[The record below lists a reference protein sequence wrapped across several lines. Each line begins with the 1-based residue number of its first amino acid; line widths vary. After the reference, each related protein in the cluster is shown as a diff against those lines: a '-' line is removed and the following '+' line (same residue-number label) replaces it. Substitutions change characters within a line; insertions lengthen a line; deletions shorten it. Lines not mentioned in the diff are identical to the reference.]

1 MMQKIQITLG
11 LGIVLVL
18 SGCTTLDQ
26 AGCLNADW
34 RTLGFED
41 GLKGRNESHIRHY
54 RQDCAKHGVT
64 PDLDGYRAGHYEGS
78 AQFCTAKNGFLQGSD
93 NFTYQNSCPAEFKE
107 AFMLGYRDGQS
118 VYQARS
124 SLDNARV
131 ELRQLTRD
139 IADLEKQ
146 ISALNEKLVAD
157 GLSRE
162 QRVKIRDEL
171 AKSNETLGKAKLTR
185 DELTAAII
193 VFQREL
199 DRLNAYAQ
207 RY

>member
-1 MMQKIQITLG
+1 MYKHKVTA
-11 LGIVLVL
+11 VLVSVLLTL
-18 SGCTTLDQ
+18 SGCATLDQ

-64 PDLDGYRAGHYEGS
+64 PDLDSYRAGHYEGS
-78 AQFCTAKNGFLQGSD
+78 VQFCTAKNGFLQGME
-93 NFTYQNSCPAEFKE
+93 NLTYQNSCPAEFTD

-124 SLDNARV
+124 TLDNARV
-131 ELRQLTRD
+131 ELRQLTSD
-139 IADLEKQ
+139 ITDLEKQ

-162 QRVKIRDEL
+162 QRVSIRDEL
-171 AKSNETLGKAKLTR
+171 AKSNEALGKAKLTR

-199 DRLNAYAQ
+199 DRLNAYAP

>member
-1 MMQKIQITLG
+1 MHKRKVSS
-11 LGIVLVL
+11 VLVSVLLGL
-18 SGCTTLDQ
+18 SGCATLDQ

-64 PDLDGYRAGHYEGS
+64 PDLDSYRAGHYEGS
-78 AQFCTAKNGFLQGSD
+78 VQFCTAKNGFLQGMD
-93 NFTYQNSCPAEFKE
+93 NVTYQNSCPAEFTD
-107 AFMLGYRDGQS
+107 AFMRGYRDGQS

-124 SLDNARV
+124 AFDTARA
-131 ELRQLTRD
+131 ELRQLTSD
-139 IADLEKQ
+139 ITDLERQ
-146 ISALNEKLVAD
+146 ISTLNEKLVAE

-162 QRVKIRDEL
+162 QRVTIRDEL

-199 DRLNAYAQ
+199 DRVNGYSQ

>member
-1 MMQKIQITLG
+1 MQKIHITLA
-11 LGIVLVL
+11 LSLLVAL
-18 SGCTTLDQ
+18 SGCSTLDQ

-64 PDLDGYRAGHYEGS
+64 PNLDSYRAGHYEGS
-78 AQFCTAKNGFLQGSD
+78 VQFCTAKNGFLQGME
-93 NFTYQNSCPAEFKE
+93 NFNYQNSCPAEFKD

-124 SLDNARV
+124 SLDNARA
-131 ELRQLTRD
+131 ELRQLTTD

-146 ISALNEKLVAD
+146 ISALNERLVAD

-199 DRLNAYAQ
+199 DRVYSYSQ

>member
-1 MMQKIQITLG
+1 MQKTHITLAFG
-11 LGIVLVL
+11 ILLGL
-18 SGCTTLDQ
+18 SGCATLDQ

-54 RQDCAKHGVT
+54 RQDCAKHGIT
-64 PDLDGYRAGHYEGS
+64 PDLDSYRAGHYEGS
-78 AQFCTAKNGFLQGSD
+78 VQFCTAKNGFLQGMS
-93 NFTYQNSCPAEFKE
+93 NVTYQNSCPAEFTE
-107 AFMLGYRDGQS
+107 AFMLAYRDGKN
-118 VYQARS
+118 VYQAKKT
-124 SLDNARV
+124 LDDARV
-131 ELRQLTRD
+131 EHRKLTRD
-139 IADLEKQ
+139 ITDLDKN
-146 ISALNEKLVAD
+146 ISTLNEKLVAD

-171 AKSNETLGKAKLTR
+171 AKNNEALGKAKQSR

-199 DRLNAYAQ
+199 DRLHADTPY
-207 RY
+207 Y